1 MNKTKKALI
10 KRFKITKNGKILIAG
25 QTFDTAEVLPMQET
39 QTVPKSDK
47 PVVELFIWSYCPYG
61 VQAQGPLAEVAKLPQ
76 LIEGRS
82 PIPGEYGWAYAL
94 QNGTVVIS
102 DSKQDENN
110 YSGSLGPLEYKFS
123 VTFPC
128 GRDSYR
134 REVYKTRPEAI
145 ILMMRESLATI
156 KAMAW

>member
-1 MNKTKKALI
+1 MANEL
-10 KRFKITKNGKILIAG
+10 RE
-25 QTFDTAEVLPMQET
+25 DTVSTVSVNLDSSREFLEGFPVAMLPT
-39 QTVPKSDK
+39 DVKGCVGN
-47 PVVELFIWSYCPYG
+47 VV
-61 VQAQGPLAEVAKLPQ
+61 AALAEVAKLPQ

-110 YSGSLGPLEYKFS
+110 YSGSLGPLECKFS
-123 VTFPC
+123 VTFPF

-134 REVYKTRPEAI
+134 REVYKTRPDAI
-145 ILMMRESLATI
+145 ILMMKKSLTTREV
-156 KAMAW
+156 MVR

>member
-1 MNKTKKALI
+1 LFYAAKKDLGLPS
-10 KRFKITKNGKILIAG
+10 ITIG
-25 QTFDTAEVLPMQET
+25 
-39 QTVPKSDK
+39 
-47 PVVELFIWSYCPYG
+47 CPRCS
-61 VQAQGPLAEVAKLPQ
+61 
-76 LIEGRS
+76 GRS
-82 PIPGEYGWAYAL
+82 KKYGWAYAL